1 MYGTC
6 VFHMIAAIT
15 TNISANATT
24 IIKLLFSD
32 RTPIEIKMMVEIDFH
47 SISNLV
53 STYMKAMAS
62 YANILR
68 ISTHV
73 PPPKDVCVGG
83 YIMIVR
89 SL

>member
-24 IIKLLFSD
+24 IIKLLF
-32 RTPIEIKMMVEIDFH
+32 PIEIKMMVEIDFH
-47 SISNLV
+47 SISSLV

-62 YANILR
+62 YANILS

>member
-15 TNISANATT
+15 TNITT
-24 IIKLLFSD
+24 I
-32 RTPIEIKMMVEIDFH
+32 VEIDFH
-47 SISNLV
+47 STSVLV

-68 ISTHV
+68 ILTLV
-73 PPPKDVCVGG
+73 PPPKDVCVGV
-83 YIMIVR
+83 YMIV
-89 SL
+89 

>member
-1 MYGTC
+1 MYGSS
-6 VFHMIAAIT
+6 VFHMIAVIT
-15 TNISANATT
+15 TKISANATT
-24 IIKLLFSD
+24 IIKQLFSD
-32 RTPIEIKMMVEIDFH
+32 RTPIEITTIVEIDFH

-68 ISTHV
+68 ISTDV

-83 YIMIVR
+83 YMIVR